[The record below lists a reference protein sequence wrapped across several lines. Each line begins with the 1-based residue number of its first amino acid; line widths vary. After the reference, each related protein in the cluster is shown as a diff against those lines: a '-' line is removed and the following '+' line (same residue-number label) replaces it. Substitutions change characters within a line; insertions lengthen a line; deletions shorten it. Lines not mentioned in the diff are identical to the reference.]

1 MTDNNIFQGDFF
13 RSIFE
18 QSNEALLIIED
29 GHIVRCNTEFINFF
43 GYSLEEEILGLTPW
57 DLSPEY
63 QEDGEPSSKK
73 AQEFILSVTELNNPV
88 FEWIHQRKDGAKLYT
103 EVVLSRFD
111 YKGKMY
117 IQASVHDISKR
128 RELQKQLLGAK
139 EKAEKSTELKTNFL
153 ANMSHDIRN
162 PLNAI
167 LGFSRMLAEDAD
179 ISVADRRRFGTL
191 IESNG
196 NNLLYLINDI
206 IDVSKIEAN
215 QIHIENRKVELNVIM
230 EELYLSF
237 QKQVKE
243 HNNLSLKLKIEIDD
257 PNFSVHS
264 DADRIRQILS
274 NLLSNAIKY
283 TKKGTV
289 VFGYNLDKE
298 EKMIQFF
305 VKDTGIGIAQDH
317 INQIFNRFKR
327 ESSVE
332 VKNIKGTGLGLDI
345 SRRLVDL
352 LGGKIWATS
361 VLNKGSE
368 FYFTIPAHLL
378 NYNPKYKKPES
389 PKIGGVDAVDW
400 SKYHILIADD
410 DAINYELLRIIL
422 SKTKVRISK
431 AINGKEAIDLLETDK
446 SIDLMLLDIQM
457 PIMNG
462 YEAIKHI
469 RRISHNIPVIAQT
482 AVSLEYG
489 TDNGIAEM
497 FDDCISKP
505 IDVKSLISKV
515 GKYLAK
521 L

>member
-1 MTDNNIFQGDFF
+1 MTENTIYKEDFF
-13 RSIFE
+13 KNIFE
-18 QSNEALLIIED
+18 QSNEALLILED
-29 GHIVRCNTEFINFF
+29 NSIIRCNKELINFF
-43 GYSLEEEILGLTPW
+43 GYGSEEDIIGLSPW
-57 DLSPEY
+57 DLSPEF
-63 QEDGEPSSKK
+63 QEDGESSREK
-73 AQEFILSVTELNNPV
+73 AQKLISSATSIENPV
-88 FEWIHQRKDGAKLYT
+88 FEWVHQRKDGVNIYT
-103 EVVLSRFD
+103 EIALGRFD
-111 YKGKMY
+111 YNGKTY
-117 IQASVHDISKR
+117 IQASVRDISKR
-128 RELQKQLLGAK
+128 RELQKQLLKAK

-167 LGFSRMLAEDAD
+167 LGFSKMLAEDTD

-215 QIHIENRKVELNVIM
+215 QMHIEKRKVELNVIM

-237 QKQVKE
+237 QKQVKD
-243 HNNLSLKLKIEIDD
+243 HKNLSLKLNIEIDD
-257 PNFSVHS
+257 PNFSIFS

-283 TKKGTV
+283 TKQGSV

-298 EKMIQFF
+298 KNMIRFF
-305 VKDTGIGIAQDH
+305 IKDTGIGIAQD
-317 INQIFNRFKR
+317 QVDRIFNRFER
-327 ESSVE
+327 EHSVE
-332 VKNIKGTGLGLDI
+332 VKKIKGTGLGLDI
-345 SRRLVDL
+345 SRRLVEL
-352 LGGKIWATS
+352 LGGEIWATS
-361 VLNKGSE
+361 VLNEGSV

-389 PKIGGVDAVDW
+389 LKIGGVDAVDW

-462 YEAIKHI
+462 YEAIRHI
-469 RRISHNIPVIAQT
+469 RRISPNMPVIAQT
-482 AVSLEYG
+482 AVSLEYD
-489 TDNGIAEM
+489 TDTGIAEM

-515 GKYLAK
+515 GTYLAK